1 MKNRLLALVA
11 LCGATS
17 STLPLWAADW
27 ADPELTFVKPDL
39 DGIKGGQRL
48 VYYVYQWP
56 VKSSCPMERIITP
69 PLLFRIRG
77 RK

>member
-27 ADPELTFVKPDL
+27 ADPELTFVKTGFGWNQGRTKACVL
-39 DGIKGGQRL
+39 RLSCGQ
-48 VYYVYQWP
+48 
-56 VKSSCPMERIITP
+56 
-69 PLLFRIRG
+69 
-77 RK
+77 

>member
-39 DGIKGGQRL
+39 DGIKGGQRD
-48 VYYVYQWP
+48 Q
-56 VKSSCPMERIITP
+56 
-69 PLLFRIRG
+69 
-77 RK
+77 

>member
-39 DGIKGGQRL
+39 DGIKGSPDKPGGLSIQL
-48 VYYVYQWP
+48 C
-56 VKSSCPMERIITP
+56 KSEKKE
-69 PLLFRIRG
+69 FYIRYSS
-77 RK
+77 